1 MKIALQFAMP
11 SELHALPGARELAPL
26 ETVSGVPI
34 FEIAPDILAC
44 AGGVSKVNAAMA
56 AELLCLRYGVDLI
69 LNAGVAGCFT
79 DLPTGTLVV
88 ASEFVQHDVD
98 TTAVGDPI
106 GLVSTV
112 NQVAFPTWQ
121 PERCAELL
129 ASLGYPAV
137 TGRVST
143 GDWFA
148 VKGQRAEWI
157 RGTFSPLLTEME
169 GGAIAQVCLRNGVRF
184 GEVRLRPPVLRQPG
198 GGVLRLRPGPGGPG
212 PGGAAPGQGT
222 SKSWQIENGA
232 PGGDD
237 PRRALVSRQLCSAGP
252 SGSTVNTSSMG
263 TPNTLAMFQAS
274 TREGLYRPFSRFPMV
289 SRRTPTSFAS
299 SSCFRPRR
307 ARCSFIRLRITAP
320 APSSPGSRTRRRSGR
335 RPPQRQPSQPCSR

>member
-56 AELLCLRYGVDLI
+56 AELLCLRY
-69 LNAGVAGCFT
+69 T

-184 GEVRLRPPVLRQPG
+184 VSVKSVSDHLFSDSQAEEYFDFGQALEALGRAVLP
-198 GGVLRLRPGPGGPG
+198 L
-212 PGGAAPGQGT
+212 A
-222 SKSWQIENGA
+222 K
-232 PGGDD
+232 
-237 PRRALVSRQLCSAGP
+237 ALQKAG
-252 SGSTVNTSSMG
+252 
-263 TPNTLAMFQAS
+263 
-274 TREGLYRPFSRFPMV
+274 R
-289 SRRTPTSFAS
+289 
-299 SSCFRPRR
+299 
-307 ARCSFIRLRITAP
+307 
-320 APSSPGSRTRRRSGR
+320 
-335 RPPQRQPSQPCSR
+335 